1 VRRSGAEILLE
12 ALADEGV
19 RHVFGNPGTT
29 ELPLVDALVGRDE
42 PQYVLAL
49 QEATAVGMADAYG
62 RLIRRPSFVNLHTA
76 AGLASGLGNL
86 TNAGAAA

>member
-1 VRRSGAEILLE
+1 MRRSGSEVLLE

-19 RHVFGNPGTT
+19 RHVFANPGPT

-62 RLIRRPSFVNLHTA
+62 RLTRRP
-76 AGLASGLGNL
+76 AS
-86 TNAGAAA
+86 